1 MKPIEKFIGI
11 NNIAAPE
18 RHEPG
23 ELQAALDV
31 DIDSTGAL
39 VSRRGRAPLTGGD
52 GEASC
57 VWQAP
62 NGLLMLLDGYVQSLP
77 LAGGSPVK
85 LSPNLGCDDRVWFVK
100 QPDGRIAWSNGLIN
114 GLIAAD
120 LQSAAPWGIAPP
132 TIAGDAAAGETPYW
146 LTWVRLSDGLQ
157 SAPMY
162 CGPTTIGQ
170 PHTGLEV
177 RAGFA
182 TAVWYAVDGLT
193 GFYAGLTTTDEFT
206 FTDPTDRLVTPCHT
220 EHRLPPPPGICLS
233 DWSARTLMAVGNV
246 LIATTAYQREQYDPR
261 RDFIQFP
268 DPITWLFGVDDGI
281 WVGTTTQLMFM
292 RGETLDTLKNDNVV
306 PAPVVLGSGTPTTDL
321 SLLPADARPDGALI
335 GAFCVCGNEIMV
347 CGNSGHAQP
356 LAPGRYKVPTM
367 TSCWAT
373 TRVRDGVLQ
382 YLVSPA

>member
-1 MKPIEKFIGI
+1 MTPIEKFVGI
-11 NNIAAPE
+11 NNVAAPE

-23 ELQAALDV
+23 ELQAALNV
-31 DIDSTGAL
+31 DLDSTGAL
-39 VSRRGRAPLTGGD
+39 VTRRGRAALTGGA
-52 GEASC
+52 GEASSL
-57 VWQAP
+57 WQAP
-62 NGLLMLLDGYVQSLP
+62 GGLLILLDGYVQSLP
-77 LAGGSPVK
+77 LSGGTPVV
-85 LSPNLGCDDRVWFVK
+85 LSPSLGCNDRVWFTEH
-100 QPDGRIAWSNGLIN
+100 PDGRIAWSNGLIN

-132 TIAGDAAAGETPYW
+132 TIAGDAVVGETPYW

-170 PHTGLEV
+170 PNTGLEI

-193 GFYAGLTTTDEFT
+193 GFYAGMTITDEFT

-220 EHRLPPPPGICLS
+220 EHRLPPPAGICLTN
-233 DWSARTLMAVGNV
+233 WGARTLMAVDNV

-268 DPITWLFGVDDGI
+268 DPITWLQGVDEGI
-281 WVGTTTQLMFM
+281 WVGTTKQLMFM
-292 RGETLDTLKNDNVV
+292 RGATLDQLKNDDVRD
-306 PAPVVLGSGTPTTDL
+306 APVVLGSGTPADFTL
-321 SLLPADARPDGALI
+321 MAPDARPGGAMI

-347 CGNSGHAQP
+347 CGNNGSAQP
-356 LAPGRYKVPTM
+356 LAAGRYKVPTM

-373 TRVRDGVLQ
+373 TRVREGVLQ